1 MTFADMLALTRPFK
15 GPFRVVTSNGE
26 SYDVRHREGF
36 ILTTDYLFIGLL
48 PSPSGEFFVRT
59 THIDL
64 VHIVRVEPLPQPA
77 PAKGDGQT
85 S

>member
-1 MTFADMLALTRPFK
+1 MTFGDMLALTRPFK

-36 ILTTDYLFIGLL
+36 ILTPGYIFIGLL
-48 PSPSGEFFVRT
+48 PSPAGEFFERT
-59 THIDL
+59 TYIDL
-64 VHIVRVEPLPQPA
+64 AHIVRVEPLPQPA

>member
-1 MTFADMLALTRPFK
+1 MTFADLLALTRPFK

-36 ILTTDYLFIGLL
+36 ILTPGYIFIGLL
-48 PSPSGEFFVRT
+48 PSPSGEFFERT
-59 THIDL
+59 TYIDL
-64 VHIVRVEPLPQPA
+64 AQIVRVEPLPQPA